1 MAKVADKDKTKIKIL
16 IAGDKDRFFVH
27 SAFKAISNCDVKNNY
42 INAIDAA
49 AKKDFDLIAIIMPE
63 RMAKLKKVLAAFDSI
78 KKEAKIVVLSQM
90 VDEPV
95 LCQMLKENAIDDY
108 LVGPM
113 DFEFFYKIT
122 CQELNLPA
130 DGDNQKNRGAVS
142 GTNGLSNQKIELLE
156 KMATEDELTGL
167 KNRRYVLE
175 FIRQVIDIAKD
186 VGGIVTLL
194 VFDID
199 DFKHYNDVY
208 SHSAGDQILQQAS
221 KLMKR
226 CCRNHDVIARIG
238 GDEFLVVFWDDPK
251 EDAAKTQDERR
262 ASTARHPKEPVFIA
276 QRFRAEINK
285 TEFSML
291 GPEGRGA
298 LTISGGLAS
307 FPADGQ
313 TADELYKQADQRL
326 IEAKTAGKNRIQLIG
341 GPQSHS
347 TPQSS

>member
-1 MAKVADKDKTKIKIL
+1 MVDMADKIKIL
-16 IAGDKDRFFVH
+16 IAGDKDIFFVH
-27 SAFKAISNCDVKNNY
+27 SDFENITNCDVKNNY

-49 AKKDFDLIAIIMPE
+49 AKKDFDLIAIIMPKKIQ
-63 RMAKLKKVLAAFDSI
+63 KLKKVLAAFDSI

-90 VDEPV
+90 LDEPA
-95 LCQMLKENAIDDY
+95 LCQMLKNKKIDDY

-113 DFEFFYKIT
+113 DFEFFYKIS
-122 CQELNLPA
+122 CQELKFEL
-130 DGDNQKNRGAVS
+130 
-142 GTNGLSNQKIELLE
+142 TNGQKCPVNVTQKHDTEEPTQKIQNIELLE

-167 KNRRYVLE
+167 KNRRYVWE

-221 KLMKR
+221 KLMRR
-226 CCRNHDVIARIG
+226 CCRNHDVVARIG

-262 ASTARHPKEPVFIA
+262 ASTAKGPKEPVFIA

-307 FPADGQ
+307 FPIDGQ
-313 TADELYKQADQRL
+313 TADELFKQADQRL
-326 IEAKTAGKNRIQLIG
+326 IEAKKAGKNRIQLIG
-341 GPQSHS
+341 GPQKS
-347 TPQSS
+347 QND